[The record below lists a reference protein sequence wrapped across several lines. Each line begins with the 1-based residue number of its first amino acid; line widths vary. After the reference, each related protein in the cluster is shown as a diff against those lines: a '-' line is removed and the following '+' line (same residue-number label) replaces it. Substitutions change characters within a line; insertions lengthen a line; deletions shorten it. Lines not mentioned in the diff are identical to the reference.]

1 MGVLWGHNRYYL
13 SVGREYVHISDGSL
27 RSALGLRNKDI
38 SETSRRTC
46 TCTGRMRSRDA
57 RVSYAAPP
65 ASIPFLLLPLLHKNS
80 IQFCIAIVRLVLF
93 SYTNFDWLMW
103 PRVKVHLVYI
113 GSVKSIE
120 S

>member
-13 SVGREYVHISDGSL
+13 SVGREYVHISDGSP

-38 SETSRRTC
+38 SETSRC

-65 ASIPFLLLPLLHKNS
+65 ASIPFFLLPLLHKNR
-80 IQFCIAIVRLVLF
+80 IQFCITIVRLALF
-93 SYTNFDWLMW
+93 SYTNFDWLTR
-103 PRVKVHLVYI
+103 PRVKVHLEYI
-113 GSVKSIE
+113 GSVMSIE